1 MGVVESITAA
11 ATRILT
17 KGKGSGANKNSGQ
30 ATLAWDFFETVP
42 EVGTYAD
49 WVSNAMSGATL
60 FAGKR
65 GPDGTVE
72 AAPEDSRASQLVAS
86 IAGGATGQANLLS
99 DFGTQLAVTGDSW
112 LIIIPDPEADSFA
125 GDRWVVLST
134 EEVKVQRGKVR
145 ATIDGED
152 VDIPE
157 YNPEDLS
164 GDVDTPVA
172 MRVWKQSPRRREQAT
187 SPVIRSLVILE
198 ELRLLN
204 AAVAAIAR
212 SRITGRGLLL
222 VPSGARFPTTPG
234 QDKAEDSLLET
245 FIEVA
250 STAIREPESAA
261 ATVPIV
267 IEVPGDLISGVKWLQ
282 FTSEFDAMAIQLRD
296 EAIRRFATGADVPA
310 EVLLGLGDA
319 SHWGAWALTAEAL
332 RMGAEPKLALVCQAL
347 TTEWLQPLLE
357 FDKVPDADEWMVWYD
372 TAGLRSSSNKSSS
385 ALEAFKEGLISDKA
399 ARRELGFTEKDAPG
413 VGGPGHS
420 TRENTTTEGR
430 TLPVNET
437 EAPPAEP
444 SISDVELAA
453 AVKTA
458 TSLSLLNPTGSAVL
472 DSFTA
477 DTSAALAEAVDG
489 LVWAALGVAGRKLLL
504 TPAVPRPDRT
514 AARELLASATVHTR
528 HPVARENIAAHRLL
542 EDAWIRVPA
551 IAGRYGQDPLALAA
565 ALDAY
570 VSALLVTGAPHDFDN
585 VPRLLAQ
592 MKVARTVADAE
603 AVTA

>member
-1 MGVVESITAA
+1 MGAIQSITAA

-65 GPDGTVE
+65 GPDGAVE
-72 AAPEDSRASQLVAS
+72 AAPVTSRASQLVAS

-99 DFGTQLAVTGDSW
+99 DFGTQLAVAGDAW
-112 LIIIPDPEADSFA
+112 LIIIPDPNSDSFA

-145 ATIDGED
+145 ATIDGEE

-157 YNPEDLS
+157 YDPNDLS

-172 MRVWKQSPRRREQAT
+172 MRVWKPSPRRRETAT
-187 SPVIRSLVILE
+187 SPVIRSLVILD

-267 IEVPGDLISGVKWLQ
+267 LEVPGDLISGVKWLQ

-357 FDKVPDADEWMVWYD
+357 FDDVPDADEWMVWYD
-372 TAGLRSSSNKSSS
+372 TSGLRSSSNKSAS

-399 ARRELGFTEKDAPG
+399 ARRELGFTEKDAPAVAVPSRDPKTTG
-413 VGGPGHS
+413 TTG
-420 TRENTTTEGR
+420 TTEGR

-444 SISDVELAA
+444 SMTSPELAA
-453 AVKTA
+453 AIET
-458 TSLSLLNPTGSAVL
+458 TSSMPLLNPAGSAVL

-504 TPAVPRPDRT
+504 TPTVPRPRRT

-528 HPVARENIAAHRLL
+528 HPVPAENITAHRLL
-542 EDAWIRVPA
+542 EDAWVRVPA
-551 IAGRYGQDPLALAA
+551 IAARYGQDPLALST
-565 ALDAY
+565 ALDEY
-570 VSALLVTGAPHDFDN
+570 VRALLVTGAPHEFDN

-592 MKVARTVADAE
+592 LKVSDCTGVQS
-603 AVTA
+603 

>member
-1 MGVVESITAA
+1 MGVIESITAA
-11 ATRILT
+11 ATRIIT

-72 AAPEDSRASQLVAS
+72 AAPEGSRASELVAS
-86 IAGGATGQANLLS
+86 IAGGATGQANLLA

-112 LIIIPDPEADSFA
+112 LIIIPDPESDSFA

-134 EEVKVQRGKVR
+134 EEVKAQRGKIR

-152 VDIPE
+152 LDVPE
-157 YNPEDLS
+157 FDPNDPSPDP
-164 GDVDTPVA
+164 DAPVA
-172 MRVWKQSPRRREQAT
+172 MRVWKPSPRRRAQAT

-234 QDKAEDSLLET
+234 QAKAEDSLLET
-245 FIEVA
+245 FIEVS

-267 IEVPGDLISGVKWLQ
+267 LEVPGDLISGVKWLQ

-357 FDKVPDADEWMVWYD
+357 GEPDADEWLVWYD
-372 TAGLRSSSNKSSS
+372 TSGLRSSSNKSAS

-413 VGGPGHS
+413 TSERDHRTS
-420 TRENTTTEGR
+420 NTTEGR
-430 TLPVNET
+430 TLPVSET

-444 SISDVELAA
+444 SVMDAELAA

-458 TSLSLLNPTGSAVL
+458 TSLSLLNPSGSAVL

-504 TPAVPRPDRT
+504 TPAVPRPARGS
-514 AARELLASATVHTR
+514 ARELVASATVHTR
-528 HPVARENIAAHRLL
+528 HPVARENITAHRLL
-542 EDAWIRVPA
+542 DDAWVRVPV
-551 IAGRYGQDPLALAA
+551 IAARYGQDPVALAA
-565 ALDAY
+565 ALDEY
-570 VSALLVTGAPHDFDN
+570 VSALLVTGSAHEFDN
-585 VPRLLAQ
+585 IPRLLAQ
-592 MKVARTVADAE
+592 LKVADRA